1 MQHASKL
8 ATRQDFDR
16 KEGMSLEAEEL
27 DRWNNTVI
35 MLFSEGENTVT
46 AVRKTW
52 LDNIKKLRIASAH
65 SICAFHKTRTMEGD
79 YFPKQLY

>member
-8 ATRQDFDR
+8 AAHQDFER

-46 AVRKTW
+46 AVRTTW
-52 LDNIKKLRIASAH
+52 LDNIKKLRIVSAH
-65 SICAFHKTRTMEGD
+65 SICAFHNTRTMDGD
-79 YFPKQLY
+79 

>member
-1 MQHASKL
+1 
-8 ATRQDFDR
+8 
-16 KEGMSLEAEEL
+16 
-27 DRWNNTVI
+27 